1 MFGQFYNASMRNLV
15 VAFGSLF
22 NGIIIKRT
30 GATESIRVPISYGPK
45 EKYLRRAN
53 ELSSIS
59 EDDTKTRITL
69 PYMSFEITNMAYDS
83 ARKRNTIH
91 KRIKVSADDPNKLK
105 RQFTEVPY
113 DVEFSLHIMVR
124 NMEDGLQI
132 IEQILPFFTPEF
144 NVTMNFTDINNK
156 VDIPI
161 ILNSVSLEE
170 DYEGD
175 FDARRSITFTLS
187 FGCKSYVYGP
197 IKDQSII
204 RNVKATFFEMDSL
217 EFTGVSGGAN
227 HNVGLTGQFG
237 ITGATGALSRI
248 DVGVS
253 GGTVSGTTYGVQT
266 DTYVRGGTGLHGL
279 CAGGGCGA
287 GQPGPF
293 FIDVLGAT
301 VDGATF

>member
-132 IEQILPFFTPEF
+132 TVL
-144 NVTMNFTDINNK
+144 
-156 VDIPI
+156 
-161 ILNSVSLEE
+161 
-170 DYEGD
+170 
-175 FDARRSITFTLS
+175 
-187 FGCKSYVYGP
+187 
-197 IKDQSII
+197 
-204 RNVKATFFEMDSL
+204 
-217 EFTGVSGGAN
+217 
-227 HNVGLTGQFG
+227 H
-237 ITGATGALSRI
+237 SRI
-248 DVGVS
+248 
-253 GGTVSGTTYGVQT
+253 
-266 DTYVRGGTGLHGL
+266 
-279 CAGGGCGA
+279 
-287 GQPGPF
+287 
-293 FIDVLGAT
+293 
-301 VDGATF
+301 